1 MKQYLALMQDVIDN
15 GLVRGDRTGTGT
27 RSVFGR
33 QMRFDLNEGFPLV
46 TTKTVHLKS
55 VIVELLWFLQGR
67 TDVKWLQERGCKIWN
82 EWATEEGE
90 LGPVYGKQWRSW
102 ACPDGSTIDQI
113 SERLNLSRNACWRR
127 IKILEEQGVITGRV
141 ALVDAEKLGLG
152 LSGFIIVRTTQHD
165 PDWLKR
171 FRDAATSFPEI
182 TGVYRM
188 SGDLDY
194 VLRARVADVK
204 AYDRLYQR
212 LIARV
217 PLSDV
222 SASFVME
229 EIRETTVL
237 PVEVR

>member
-1 MKQYLALMQDVIDN
+1 MKHEID
-15 GLVRGDRTGTGT
+15 
-27 RSVFGR
+27 
-33 QMRFDLNEGFPLV
+33 
-46 TTKTVHLKS
+46 
-55 VIVELLWFLQGR
+55 
-67 TDVKWLQERGCKIWN
+67 
-82 EWATEEGE
+82 
-90 LGPVYGKQWRSW
+90 
-102 ACPDGSTIDQI
+102 TIDRRLLAELQRDATLTVDQL

-127 IKILEEQGVITGRV
+127 VKILEEKGVITGRV
-141 ALVDAEKLGLG
+141 ALVDADKLGLG
-152 LSGFIIVRTTQHD
+152 LSVFVILRTSHHD

-171 FRDAATSFPEI
+171 FRDAVTSFPEI

-212 LIARV
+212 LIAKV
-217 PLSDV
+217 PLDDV

-229 EIRETTVL
+229 EIKDTTVV